1 MEKQVFKNLEMFQ
14 DFKNE
19 EHPLFD
25 RINATEVNEFLNN
38 MMPGLTAHTFRTMKA
53 SSVFETELKHGAAGG
68 SDPQELLDSYEEANW
83 VVAKICKR
91 AFQFFFKFCDSFWTR
106 AAKNKRFENF
116 RPINKNPPTL
126 FSLQFTMEK
135 SAKNEIWS

>member
-91 AFQFFFKFCDSFWTR
+91 AFQFFF
-106 AAKNKRFENF
+106 NF
-116 RPINKNPPTL
+116 VIL
-126 FSLQFTMEK
+126 FGPELPKTK
-135 SAKNEIWS
+135 GLKILDP

>member
-53 SSVFETELKHGAAGG
+53 SSVFETELEHGAAGG
-68 SDPQELLDSYEEANW
+68 SEPQELLDSYEEANW

-91 AFQFFFKFCDSFWTR
+91 AFQFFFL
-106 AAKNKRFENF
+106 
-116 RPINKNPPTL
+116 IL
-126 FSLQFTMEK
+126 
-135 SAKNEIWS
+135 